1 MNSSE
6 IRRKFLEFFELHGH
20 TIVASSPL
28 VPGNDPT
35 LLFTN
40 AGMVQFKDVFLGQDK
55 RPYVRAV
62 SSQRCVRA
70 GGKHNDLENVGYTAR
85 HHTFFE
91 MLGNFS
97 FGDYFKRNAIKFAWE
112 FLTVTLQIP
121 QEKLW
126 VTVYAEDDEAADIW
140 LNEIGI
146 APERLARIA
155 TMDNF
160 WQMGDTGPCGPCS
173 EIFYDHGPA
182 VAGGPPGTAEAEGDR
197 YIEIW
202 NLVFMQYNR
211 DSAGTLHPL
220 PKPSVD
226 TGMGLERIAAV
237 MQQVHSNYE
246 IDLFQSLIK
255 AAAREVYCTPYNST
269 YSVSTVE
276 ELERKHPDALNS
288 PSLKVLADHIRACS
302 FLIADGVIPGNEGRG
317 YVLRRIIRRAIR
329 HGYKLGIRAAFFY
342 KLVPNLVSEMGEAYP
357 ELKAGE
363 ERVMD
368 VLRQEEERFFETIDN
383 GMWILNSAIS
393 EENFALCWLA
403 FKKNWNYLG
412 LSHIG
417 AIGKMEYSFDGVMED
432 KRNGRQIPVEVIY
445 PNKAQAIDR
454 IYRAIYAFKEHNF
467 VDYKEFVV
475 LLVGQK
481 ASAGLESLVEGADF
495 PIEVLEV
502 PENELQTYRVLR
514 GDIAFKLHDTF
525 GFPLDLT
532 QDVCRERGVSVD
544 IAAFDVA
551 MAQQKEQAR
560 LTSKFTMQEGMQYS
574 GSSTQ
579 FHGYDSLQHEGQV
592 LAIYQQGSRVD
603 FVEAGDEAVVVLD
616 QTPFYAES
624 GGQVGDCGELLAGNG
639 TFSVAD
645 TQKIQANVFGHK
657 GLLRSGRLVT
667 GDKVLAEVNPAAR
680 ARTERN
686 HSVTHLMHKAL
697 REVLGSHVQ
706 QKGSLVDADKTRF
719 DFVHNQPLTHAEI
732 RKVEVLVNAEILANA
747 ATAAR
752 VMTIADA
759 QKTGAMMLFGEK
771 YGDEVRVLDIGSSR
785 ELCGGTHVRRTG
797 DIGLFKIVAESG
809 VAAGVRRVEAVTGEG
824 ALAYIQQQE
833 TQLQQVADAVK
844 AQPQEAA
851 ARIAQILDNVKHL
864 EKELAQMKS
873 KFAGSQSDDL
883 VAQAQA
889 VKGAQVLAAS
899 LEGADARTL
908 RETLD
913 KLKDKLKSA
922 AIVLAAV
929 ADGKVTLIA
938 GVTPDLTAKIKAGE
952 LVNMVAQQVGGKGGG
967 RADMAQA
974 GGTEPDN
981 LPAALESVAAW
992 VEQRLA

>member
-1 MNSSE
+1 MYSSE
-6 IRRKFLEFFELHGH
+6 IRQKFLEYFESHGH
-20 TIVASSPL
+20 TIVASSPI
-28 VPGNDPT
+28 VPANDPT

-40 AGMVQFKDVFLGQDK
+40 AGMVQFKDVFLGQDQ
-55 RPYVRAV
+55 RPYVRAA

-97 FGDYFKRNAIKFAWE
+97 FGDYFKRNAIRFAWE

-126 VTVYAEDDEAADIW
+126 VTVYTEDDEAADIW
-140 LNEIGI
+140 LNEVGI
-146 APERLARIA
+146 EPERLVRIA

-173 EIFYDHGPA
+173 EIFYDHGPG
-182 VAGGPPGTAEAEGDR
+182 VAGGPPGTAEADGDR

-226 TGMGLERIAAV
+226 TGMGLERISAV

-246 IDLFQSLIK
+246 IDLFQALIK
-255 AAAREVYCTPYNST
+255 AAARATNTTDLTS
-269 YSVSTVE
+269 
-276 ELERKHPDALNS
+276 N
-288 PSLKVLADHIRACS
+288 SLKVIADHIRACS
-302 FLIADGVIPGNEGRG
+302 FLITDGVIPGNEGRG

-329 HGYKLGIRAAFFY
+329 HGYKLGARAAFFH
-342 KLVPNLVSEMGEAYP
+342 KLVPDLVSEMGSAYR
-357 ELKAGE
+357 ELAAAQV
-363 ERVMD
+363 RVMEI
-368 VLRQEEERFFETIDN
+368 LKQEEERFFVTIEH
-383 GMWILNSAIS
+383 GMEIFEREFLEMATPFMADKHGISNLVKHPVTTESGILHFVGDRSGEKVDLFLSRLPAVTTVDVLKRRRCARPQFLEMLIENSQNLKL
-393 EENFALCWLA
+393 EED
-403 FKKNWNYLG
+403 
-412 LSHIG
+412 
-417 AIGKMEYSFDGVMED
+417 SF
-432 KRNGRQIPVEVIY
+432 Q
-445 PNKAQAIDR
+445 
-454 IYRAIYAFKEHNF
+454 H
-467 VDYKEFVV
+467 
-475 LLVGQK
+475 
-481 ASAGLESLVEGADF
+481 SAESLKLDLGNVCWDVSAFGELFNSSKNPLF
-495 PIEVLEV
+495 PGE
-502 PENELQTYRVLR
+502 T
-514 GDIAFKLHDTF
+514 AFKLHDTY

-532 QDVCRERGVSVD
+532 QDICRERGVSVD

-551 MAQQKEQAR
+551 MAQQKDQAR
-560 LTSKFTMQEGMQYS
+560 LTSKFTTQEGMQYS

-603 FVEAGDEAVVVLD
+603 FIEAGDEAVVVLD

-624 GGQVGDCGELLAGNG
+624 GGQVGDRGELLAGNG
-639 TFSVAD
+639 TFAVAD
-645 TQKIQANVFGHK
+645 TQKIQAKVFGHK

-667 GDKVLAEVNPAAR
+667 GDKVLAEVDPQAR

-719 DFVHNQPLTHAEI
+719 DFVHNQPLTDAEI

-747 ATAAR
+747 PTAAR

-797 DIGLFKIVAESG
+797 DIGLFKMVAESG

-833 TQLQQVADAVK
+833 SQLQQVADAVK

-873 KFAGSQSDDL
+873 KLASSQSDDL
-883 VAQAQA
+883 TAQVRA

-899 LEGADARTL
+899 LEGADAKTL

-981 LPAALESVAAW
+981 LPAALESVADW
-992 VEQRLA
+992 VEQRLV